1 MKSASERMSVVQSM
15 AALSGAT
22 GLNFLGRRCVVYME
36 SLIKF
41 AEYRLNEAVE
51 QHEGVAVTQYWVGY
65 LDGLRA
71 AQREL
76 AKEKQD

>member
-1 MKSASERMSVVQSM
+1 
-15 AALSGAT
+15 
-22 GLNFLGRRCVVYME
+22 ME
-36 SLIKF
+36 SLIQF

-51 QHEGVAVTQYWVGY
+51 QHEGIAVTQYWVGY

-71 AQREL
+71 VQREL

>member
-1 MKSASERMSVVQSM
+1 M
-15 AALSGAT
+15 AQNMDALSGGT
-22 GLNFLGRRCVVYME
+22 GSNFLGERCVVFME
-36 SLIKF
+36 SLINF
-41 AEYRLNEAVE
+41 AEYRLNEAAK
-51 QHEGVAVTQYWVGY
+51 QHEGIAVTQYWVGY

>member
-1 MKSASERMSVVQSM
+1 
-15 AALSGAT
+15 
-22 GLNFLGRRCVVYME
+22 ME

-41 AEYRLNEAVE
+41 AEYRLNESVD

>member
-1 MKSASERMSVVQSM
+1 
-15 AALSGAT
+15 
-22 GLNFLGRRCVVYME
+22 ME

-41 AEYRLNEAVE
+41 AEDRINEAVE
-51 QHEGVAVTQYWVGY
+51 QHEGIAVTHYWVGY

-71 AQREL
+71 VQREL